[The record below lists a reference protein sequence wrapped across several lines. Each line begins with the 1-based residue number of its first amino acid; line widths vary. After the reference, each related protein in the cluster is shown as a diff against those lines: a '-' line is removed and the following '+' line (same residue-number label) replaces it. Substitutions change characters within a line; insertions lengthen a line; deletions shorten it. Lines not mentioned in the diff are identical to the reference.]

1 MDAAEASEDVDPV
14 FQRARQ
20 AQETTLRAA
29 GKKFVA
35 KLGQKDY
42 LGKRGLDGHLLCDKW
57 SVELKWGERAGRAY
71 ASDAAPRGPQALPR
85 GSTAMSEEDEYS
97 SSGEG
102 RALAD
107 AAGVSVWAVT
117 RRKGPKRPVE
127 SQPPVDAEPEKGK
140 RACGAKNRLQQT
152 LGCEIVYRCQLC
164 MHPMRAARQV
174 LSLATHRNGKCVLL
188 LVTKARVVAASV
200 VHRALVLWLRWMLD
214 SKLCSRPTHKLLCMS
229 LARWTSL
236 LNMAIAIVE
245 RCTRTAN
252 PVDTM
257 IEGPE
262 QTGWPAVARV

>member
-71 ASDAAPRGPQALPR
+71 ASDAAPRGLQALPR

-174 LSLATHRNGKCVLL
+174 LSLATHRNGKSSCVRAI
-188 LVTKARVVAASV
+188 ARYKSTSGGGKRGPPCPGSVAAMDARLEAMLSPDAQAALHV
-200 VHRALVLWLRWMLD
+200 SRAMDILTEYGYRHR
-214 SKLCSRPTHKLLCMS
+214 
-229 LARWTSL
+229 
-236 LNMAIAIVE
+236 
-245 RCTRTAN
+245 
-252 PVDTM
+252 
-257 IEGPE
+257 
-262 QTGWPAVARV
+262 